1 MPKKRVELN
10 EKVEIDEVYIVAGHK
25 GYPKSVVA
33 KGRKGRRRRL
43 KGARGRGTAA
53 TDKPPVLGIIKRN
66 GEVVVKMLDDVKQTS
81 IKPVIES
88 YVKKGSLIY
97 SDEYCIYDRL
107 EKWGYKHKSVNHSKR
122 EYARDDDGDG
132 FCEVHTNTIEG
143 FWSLLR
149 SWLRPHRGIS
159 QENLPLYLGFFEF
172 VHNTRTRGRTLLPS
186 LLEILLSPWN
196 P

>member
-1 MPKKRVELN
+1 M
-10 EKVEIDEVYIVAGHK
+10 EIDEVYIVAGHK
-25 GYPKSVVA
+25 GYPKSVAA
-33 KGRKGRRRRL
+33 KGRQGRRRRL

-66 GEVVVKMLDDVKQTS
+66 GEVIVKMLDNVRQET
-81 IKPVIES
+81 IKPVIEE
-88 YVKKGSLIY
+88 YVEKGSLVY
-97 SDEYCIYDRL
+97 SDEYCIYSRL
-107 EKWGYKHKSVNHSKR
+107 EKWGYKHESVCHSKG
-122 EYARDDDGDG
+122 EFARDDDGDG

-172 VHNTRTRGRTLLPS
+172 IHNTRARGRTLLPS